1 MVIFIEYRKY
11 TKGAGGG
18 MPFSAHRWP
27 LANTIDANK
36 MRRPWLMS
44 EEEIREYTGLNVYN
58 FWHLVDILRM
68 SGVKDKPTMSLPALV
83 LMYRLKIYQNLAHGF
98 LSKLMSISKRKVSMY
113 FWLAALM
120 HYANANKAIK
130 MWSDPGTTNVE
141 KDIKYQEMFDN
152 MDPLYK
158 KISSYIE
165 DPLHKNRKGT
175 ITYLITTFVFVY
187 RF

>member
-1 MVIFIEYRKY
+1 MLISIEYRKY
-11 TKGAGGG
+11 TKGAGG

-36 MRRPWLMS
+36 FRRPWLMS

-68 SGVKDKPTMSLPALV
+68 SGVTDKPTLSLPTLV
-83 LMYRLKIYQNLAHGF
+83 LMYRLKIYQNLPHGF
-98 LSKLMSISKRKVSMY
+98 LSKLMSINKRKVSAY
-113 FWLAALM
+113 FWLVALV

-130 MWSDPGTTNVE
+130 MWSDPMTTNIE

-152 MDPLYK
+152 LDPLYK

-175 ITYLITTFVFVY
+175 ITYLITTFVFVN

>member
-44 EEEIREYTGLNVYN
+44 EEEIREYTGLHVYN

-98 LSKLMSISKRKVSMY
+98 LSKLMSISKRK
-113 FWLAALM
+113 
-120 HYANANKAIK
+120 H
-130 MWSDPGTTNVE
+130 PC
-141 KDIKYQEMFDN
+141 
-152 MDPLYK
+152 
-158 KISSYIE
+158 
-165 DPLHKNRKGT
+165 
-175 ITYLITTFVFVY
+175 TFVVMHLKHFFTRARALVLLVPIQASLKLCLSG
-187 RF
+187 RVILPP